1 MHERRKGVE
10 RLEYLDLNVTSTL
23 SGVAAVLLVAF
34 FRLHWPFRF
43 QYMSNLFRRQ
53 PDKMMRWLETSY
65 RRNRSR
71 TVAMLDKSTH
81 EIMAGNYELAEKFI
95 AKGLHVCKEHPSLFN
110 QALVHYLF
118 YNLAIV
124 YFTRGRYSEALDI
137 AFRVYRRDH
146 SLVNALGIIACAH
159 ARLGEIENATEAYR
173 LIVRKRSPRN
183 LKLFCQAEIE
193 AAKGNF
199 GRAVTLLHQLLDCS
213 ANFTMNLNR
222 KEIEK
227 RLEEWTKAS
236 TQAG

>member
-1 MHERRKGVE
+1 V
-10 RLEYLDLNVTSTL
+10 EYLDLNVTSTL
-23 SGVAAVLLVAF
+23 SGVAAVLLVAL

-43 QYMSNLFRRQ
+43 QYMSNLYQRQ
-53 PDKMMRWLETSY
+53 PHKMMHWLETSY

-95 AKGLHVCKEHPSLFN
+95 AKGLNVCKEQPTLFN

-146 SLVNALGIIACAH
+146 SLVNALGIIVCAH
-159 ARLGEIENATEAYR
+159 ARLGEIEHATEAYQ
-173 LIVRKRSPRN
+173 LIAKKRSNRN
-183 LKLFCQAEIE
+183 VKLLCLAEIE

-199 GRAVTLLHQLLDCS
+199 DRAVTLLHQLLALS
-213 ANFTMNLNR
+213 ASFTLNLNR
-222 KEIEK
+222 KELEK